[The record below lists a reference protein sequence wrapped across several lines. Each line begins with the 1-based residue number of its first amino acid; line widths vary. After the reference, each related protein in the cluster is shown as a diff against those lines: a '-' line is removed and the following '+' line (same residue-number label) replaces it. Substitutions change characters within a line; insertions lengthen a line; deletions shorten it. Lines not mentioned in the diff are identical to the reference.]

1 MILIDGKKIAAEIRE
16 ELKKEV
22 SDLKSKTNKVPGL
35 TVILIG
41 DMAPSQI
48 YVRMKEKAANEIG
61 LKSEIIKYPGS
72 IEENAVLH
80 KIDELNKDESVS
92 GILVQLPLPKHI
104 DKQKVIE
111 SISPNKDVD
120 GFHPMNVGNLS
131 SGYESSVP
139 CTPLGCYLL
148 IKKIEPNLN
157 GKKAVVVGR
166 SNLNG
171 KPMTQL
177 LLKENC
183 TVTITHSKT
192 KDLKGECLKGDIIV
206 AAVGIPELVKGDW
219 VKKDAIVIDV
229 GINKTDK
236 GIVGDVAFDEVS
248 KVAKAITPVPGGVG
262 PMTIACLLKNTIEC
276 FKRSQKN

>member
-1 MILIDGKKIAAEIRE
+1 MNLIDGKKIAAELRNK
-16 ELKKEV
+16 LKVEV
-22 SDLKSKTNKVPGL
+22 DGIKKKFNKVPGL

-41 DMAPSQI
+41 DLAPSQI
-48 YVRMKEKAANEIG
+48 YVKNKEKSAKEVGLNSEVIRYANDVDENTI
-61 LKSEIIKYPGS
+61 LK
-72 IEENAVLH
+72 
-80 KIDELNKDESVS
+80 KIYDLNEDKSVS

-104 DKQKVIE
+104 NKKKVIE
-111 SISPNKDVD
+111 SISPSKDVD

-148 IKKIEPNLN
+148 LKKIEPNLS
-157 GKKAVVVGR
+157 GKKAVIIGR

-171 KPMTQL
+171 KPMAQL

-192 KDLKGECLKGDIIV
+192 KNLKSECLLADIII

-219 VKKDAIVIDV
+219 VKKDAIIIDV
-229 GINKTDK
+229 GINKIDK
-236 GIVGDVAFDEVS
+236 GIVGDVDFDQVS
-248 KVAKAITPVPGGVG
+248 KRAKALTPVPGGVG
-262 PMTIACLLKNTIEC
+262 PMTIACLIKNTIDC
-276 FKRSQKN
+276 FKRINSN